1 MTLLDCLINSID
13 RMTNIKREIL
23 KQATSHYIRQLIK
36 LIIIITNT
44 IMKIIPKKKYDIVF
58 LADFKNNGLGLANDL
73 DGLKVKY
80 IHFSLKSIIK
90 SIYYIQAANIVL
102 VDNVNIVVAS
112 LPNIKADVIQY
123 WHATSAVKKFGL
135 PTLDEEHIKHIRTKE
150 FKHYDYII
158 SNSTFM
164 STVFKNSMNFEDN
177 QILELGSLQS
187 KNLFTNNHHTEDEEY
202 IVYAPT
208 FRWEQIDNYEQIHF
222 LNDYDGEHKLY
233 YSLHPKVE
241 GEINNPKCIRVNA
254 DIRTYFKNAKLVISD
269 YSSLLIDASLL
280 CDSVVMFGYDY
291 DRYYLNTGLYI
302 TQSMFWGF
310 FTNDLDE
317 LYSYI
322 NSDSFKQHS
331 LEMVKDQYFTY
342 DDSYSQNRVANYLKE
357 QIELKKKIS

>member
-1 MTLLDCLINSID
+1 MTLLDYLINSID
-13 RMTNIKREIL
+13 NMTNIKREIL
-23 KQATSHYIRQLIK
+23 KQATSHYIRQIIK
-36 LIIIITNT
+36 LIIIITAKV
-44 IMKIIPKKKYDIVF
+44 MVIIPKKRCDIVF
-58 LADFKNNGLGLANDL
+58 LADFKDNGLELANNL
-73 DGLKVKY
+73 DNLDVKY
-80 IHFSLKSIIK
+80 IQFSLKSIIK
-90 SIYYIQAANIVL
+90 SIYYIQCANIVL

-135 PTLDEEHIKHIRTKE
+135 PTIDDEKIKRIRTKE

-164 STVFKNSMNFEDN
+164 SSVFKDSMNFEDN

-187 KNLFTNNHHTEDEEY
+187 ANLFTNTFHIEDNEY

-222 LNDYDGEHKLY
+222 LNDYDGDHKLY

-241 GEINNPKCIRVNA
+241 GEINNPKCIKVDN

-269 YSSLLIDASLL
+269 YSSLLVDASLL

-291 DRYYLNTGLYI
+291 DRYYFNTGLYI
-302 TQSMFWGF
+302 PQSKFWGY
-310 FTNDLDE
+310 FTKDLEE
-317 LYSYI
+317 LATYI
-322 NSDSFKQHS
+322 NSNSYKTHS
-331 LEMVKDQYFTY
+331 LEMLKEEYFTY
-342 DDSYSQNRVANYLKE
+342 DDHNSQDRIANYLKE
-357 QIELKKKIS
+357 QIKLKKHHK